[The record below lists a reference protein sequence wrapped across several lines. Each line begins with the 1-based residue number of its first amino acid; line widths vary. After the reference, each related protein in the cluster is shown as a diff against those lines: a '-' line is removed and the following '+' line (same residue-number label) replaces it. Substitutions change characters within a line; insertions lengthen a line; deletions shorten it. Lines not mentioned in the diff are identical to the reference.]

1 MSTKIV
7 ATDRNVLEDLY
18 RVRRELDDII
28 ETIEV
33 LSNPE
38 LVEELRKAREEA
50 YKGEIISIKELI
62 EDTEKELTEK
72 SKKS

>member
-1 MSTKIV
+1 LSTKIV